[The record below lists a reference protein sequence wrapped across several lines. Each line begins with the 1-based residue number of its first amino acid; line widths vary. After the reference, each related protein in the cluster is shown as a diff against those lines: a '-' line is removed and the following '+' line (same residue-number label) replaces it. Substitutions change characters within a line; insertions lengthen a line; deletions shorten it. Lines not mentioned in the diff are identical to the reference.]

1 MTKAPPPGY
10 HLEMGLWAVELVI
23 FAIFAARCMP
33 SLGGRSPWI
42 SSRLVLV
49 FVSLIVPLSI
59 AWMRL
64 AQFRAHPSIPDVP
77 HVQAKLGEIE
87 DLFVAGT
94 CIFSVMLVMHSL
106 AWWVGRLAGHKTA
119 LSDKLPPSPHD
130 PHPATH

>member
-10 HLEMGLWAVELVI
+10 HLEMGLWAMEMVI

-33 SLGGRSPWI
+33 SLGGRLPWM

-49 FVSLIVPLSI
+49 FAAVIVPLSI

-94 CIFSVMLVMHSL
+94 CIFTLMLVMHSL
-106 AWWVGRLAGHKTA
+106 AWCVGRLARHKPTI
-119 LSDKLPPSPHD
+119 SDNLNPIPQ
-130 PHPATH
+130 